1 VLKKVCKSGALRIL
15 ILGTHVVKHGSHHD
29 RCGIVLVH
37 DHMKSVVQGKF
48 LEFDFSLSSQRKDH
62 PSKEETQQ
70 KNFFHG
76 KKG

>member
-1 VLKKVCKSGALRIL
+1 MLKKVSKSRALWIFIFGAYM
-15 ILGTHVVKHGSHHD
+15 VQHGGHHNWG
-29 RCGIVLVH
+29 GIVLVH

-48 LEFDFSLSSQRKDH
+48 LEFDFSLSSQRKDY

-70 KNFFHG
+70 KNFFHS